1 MENDAH
7 THTVWAARSTVRK
20 PFNTFDTFAVLSEF
34 IHKLVPILQPHH
46 ESTYLL
52 HELSQTVFC
61 NEIQM
66 VSELNAPTR

>member
-1 MENDAH
+1 MENDAS
-7 THTVWAARSTVRK
+7 THTCRTNGSPTVRN
-20 PFNTFDTFAVLSEF
+20 PFDTFAVLSEF
-34 IHKLVPILQPHH
+34 IHELVPIVQPHH
-46 ESTYLL
+46 ESTCLL